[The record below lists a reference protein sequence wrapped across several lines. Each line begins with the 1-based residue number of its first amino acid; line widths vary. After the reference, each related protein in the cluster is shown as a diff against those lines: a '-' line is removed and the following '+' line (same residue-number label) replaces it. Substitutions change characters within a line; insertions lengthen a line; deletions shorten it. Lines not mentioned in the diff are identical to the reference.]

1 MVDDAAKFVTKEGH
15 ETYDCIVVDSSD
27 PVGTYGTSKR
37 TLIPLS
43 FQSQAKLLTSLH
55 FEIKFTGP
63 AEALFEPAFFR
74 SLHQA
79 LNTNGIICT
88 QAECQWLHL
97 DFIAKVYKSCCDVF
111 PQVEYAY
118 TSIPTYPSGQIGF
131 MLLSNSTSSGEA
143 QAPLRT
149 PARTPSSDV
158 QAKLRFYNPALHTAA
173 FALPE
178 FARRKLEEARG
189 GK

>member
-1 MVDDAAKFVTKEGH
+1 MDDAAKFITKEGH

-27 PVGTYGTSKR
+27 PVGTYRTSTR
-37 TLIPLS
+37 TPALLS
-43 FQSQAKLLTSLH
+43 FKPQGQLLTILLTLA
-55 FEIKFTGP
+55 KYTGP

-79 LNTNGIICT
+79 LNPNGIICT

-97 DFIAKVYKSCCDVF
+97 DFIAKVYKSCCDIF
-111 PQVEYAY
+111 TQVEYAY

-158 QAKLRFYNPALHTAA
+158 QAKLKFYNPALHTAA